1 MIMLEENENLTN
13 LYELTITDF
22 AQELGSSSPAPGGGS
37 TAALSGALA
46 CSLINMVGKITLK
59 RSEDPDKNIKLKKMV
74 DESEEDQKQF
84 LSLVNDDTAAFNK
97 ILQSFKLPKDS
108 EHEKQSRT
116 EAIQAATKHAAEVPL
131 STARLA
137 WKALER
143 AGSMIDIGSENAVTD
158 TGVAG
163 LMAYSSLKGAVWNV
177 KINLGSIKDP
187 GFVQETNLELEQ
199 LMEKINHFWPEF
211 LKNVEGKLL

>member
-1 MIMLEENENLTN
+1 MLTENENLTN

-37 TAALSGALA
+37 TAALAGALA
-46 CSLINMVGKITLK
+46 CSLIGMVGKITLK
-59 RSEDPDKNIKLKKMV
+59 RSEDPGKNIELKKMV
-74 DESEEDQKQF
+74 DESEEDQKRF
-84 LSLVNDDTAAFNK
+84 LALVNDDTAAFNK
-97 ILQSFKLPKDS
+97 ILESFRLPKGS
-108 EHEKQSRT
+108 EPEKQARS
-116 EAIQAATKHAAEVPL
+116 EAIQNATKHAAQVPL
-131 STARLA
+131 KTARLA

-143 AGSMIDIGSENAVTD
+143 VKVMLELGSENAVTD

-163 LMAYSSLKGAVWNV
+163 LMAYSALKGALWNV

-187 GFVQETNLELEQ
+187 GFVQETNFELEQ

-211 LKNVEGKLL
+211 LKNMEGKF